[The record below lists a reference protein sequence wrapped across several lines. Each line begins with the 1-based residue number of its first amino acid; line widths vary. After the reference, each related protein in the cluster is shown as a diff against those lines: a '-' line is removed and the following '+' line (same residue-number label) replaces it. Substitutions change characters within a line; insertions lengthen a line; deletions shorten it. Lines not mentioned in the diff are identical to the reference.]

1 MNIVEA
7 WDVSDT
13 DNLIRD
19 LAQCVKRCMVLFEA
33 LTGSAICSRISDN
46 LVEALQ

>member
-7 WDVSDT
+7 WDVRDT

-19 LAQCVKRCMVLFEA
+19 LAQCVKRCMVPFER
-33 LTGSAICSRISDN
+33 SAPIADGRD
-46 LVEALQ
+46 LLA

>member
-1 MNIVEA
+1 MNIMEA
-7 WDVSDT
+7 WDVRDT

-33 LTGSAICSRISDN
+33 ISIDC
-46 LVEALQ
+46 